1 MCCRVWLSR
10 SLGEKVKLPYDPS
23 RLYLEAT
30 HAQHGPLRQLHP
42 IPEQLHVHEFSFD
55 GHPVTIHAST
65 VNSAAECPG
74 CGRSSCRVHGRYS
87 RTCPALR
94 NAVLKPETGKPEE
107 GVLLAFAIREA
118 ARGALAGP
126 QGRGCK
132 ATTRAPGTAV
142 RRHPTP
148 LPRRGGRALHLPM
161 KLGISPRTVY
171 RYKDLEE
178 PPPRQTYTTR
188 ASVLDPY
195 VPYLLSLLGRR
206 LPRNGKQL
214 LRERSAREATPTA
227 RGRSSALRQGC
238 DVQRRPANR
247 RLLVHRG
254 PGKAP

>member
-1 MCCRVWLSR
+1 MPNTDPYGSFTPSPNNCTSTSSPSTDTRLPSTPPRSTPRPSARV
-10 SLGEKVKLPYDPS
+10 
-23 RLYLEAT
+23 
-30 HAQHGPLRQLHP
+30 
-42 IPEQLHVHEFSFD
+42 
-55 GHPVTIHAST
+55 
-65 VNSAAECPG
+65 AA
-74 CGRSSCRVHGRYS
+74 
-87 RTCPALR
+87 ALR
-94 NAVLKPETGKPEE
+94 AGSTAATAALVRPCEMRCSKPETGKPEE